1 VNSLVLRERVVD
13 VLERAAA
20 GADVEPDLAA
30 RLLADLRAVWVRE
43 RRWRNSSL
51 PTATVH
57 LAGEVINCREY
68 RRSCPGYI
76 VDRRQT
82 CTRCGEQLVRGRWA
96 VFFTPGGHVA
106 ALGTVLYDAAGR
118 PGEAPCTAPGP

>member
-1 VNSLVLRERVVD
+1 VDSLVLRQRVVD
-13 VLERAAA
+13 VLERAVA
-20 GADVEPDLAA
+20 GVDVEPDAA
-30 RLLADLRAVWVRE
+30 ATLLADLRAVWVRE

-57 LAGEVINCREY
+57 LAGPVIDCREY

-82 CTRCGEQLVRGRWA
+82 CARCGVQLTRGRWA
-96 VFFTPGGHVA
+96 LFYPADTAVA
-106 ALGTVLYDAAGR
+106 VLGTVTYPAAGR
-118 PGEAPCTAPGP
+118 PGEAPCSASGL